1 MLMTAEQARE
11 VTLDYHNYYN
21 EPEFYI
27 DRQIV
32 MSAYNGKSEYIYN
45 DTLPLYLKDI
55 FEMRGY
61 TVIEEWWG
69 EDGYRTRIM
78 WAEGIQE

>member
-1 MLMTAEQARE
+1 MLTARQARE
-11 VTLDYHNYYN
+11 VMVDYHNYYN

-27 DRQIV
+27 DTQIV
-32 MSAYNGKSEYIYN
+32 ASAYNGKPEYIYN

-55 FEMRGY
+55 LEGRGY

-69 EDGYRTRIM
+69 EDGCRTHIK
-78 WAEGIQE
+78 WADEVII